1 MKYYNELEQSW
12 RKLNQDHPEVA
23 KAIEE
28 SDHIEK
34 LSAYGAWR
42 PYADTG
48 FLDDGIFRAPIK
60 TEAEKFLEKWEGKK
74 IWQEGMWKH
83 AYHLVTGALDHN
95 TVHVKNQDGKCRY
108 IVLRASDN
116 WQLWEPPKV
125 KLDTRRVAGWWCNKY
140 ASIFLT
146 EISNVTTC
154 GRTLFIEK
162 TQHHVDELD
171 EKYKFSQDPMKPLDQ
186 WQTLSEICGG
196 ES

>member
-42 PYADTG
+42 PYVDTG

-60 TEAEKFLEKWEGKK
+60 TEAEKFLEKWKGKK
-74 IWQEGMWKH
+74 IWQEGMQKH

-108 IVLRASDN
+108 IVLRAADN
-116 WQLWEPPKV
+116 WQLWESPI
-125 KLDTRRVAGWWCNKY
+125 KLDTRRVAGWWAYRNDRSFFYQVVPSCDGETLLLDKVQF
-140 ASIFLT
+140 SEEHGPLESLT
-146 EISNVTTC
+146 
-154 GRTLFIEK
+154 
-162 TQHHVDELD
+162 
-171 EKYKFSQDPMKPLDQ
+171 FSQDPMKPLDQ
-186 WQTLSEICGG
+186 WQTLEEICGG